1 MNTKN
6 ITIEEARAKI
16 SPTSDIFARWL
27 LSAPNHEHL
36 TKAFINAVLEDAGH
50 EQIASVTI
58 LSPFNLAQSM
68 TRKETVLDVKV
79 SDSSGRTYD
88 VEIQTT
94 TAEMFWNRI
103 TYYNNAMYNAQL
115 GTSEQY
121 DRLKN
126 TTVIA
131 LLTKHIYS
139 MKTSSGPEE
148 KLHHYSLVVHE
159 DNHDELF
166 YPNGDPEKFHIIELD
181 RFAQNPEALYTVRGT
196 ARRKLAPSINR
207 WLRFFKC
214 GDEENF
220 MEKYKETDV
229 AIKEAKADYENF
241 LTDAQL
247 REAQFEHEMFL
258 HDQAQAKSD
267 AHKEGYEEGM
277 EQGIATGMKQGIAT
291 GITRGKHEN
300 AVAVAK
306 SMKADGLSNEKIA
319 AYTGLSADEI
329 NKL

>member
-1 MNTKN
+1 
-6 ITIEEARAKI
+6 
-16 SPTSDIFARWL
+16 
-27 LSAPNHEHL
+27 
-36 TKAFINAVLEDAGH
+36 
-50 EQIASVTI
+50 
-58 LSPFNLAQSM
+58 
-68 TRKETVLDVKV
+68 
-79 SDSSGRTYD
+79 
-88 VEIQTT
+88 
-94 TAEMFWNRI
+94 
-103 TYYNNAMYNAQL
+103 
-115 GTSEQY
+115 
-121 DRLKN
+121 
-126 TTVIA
+126 
-131 LLTKHIYS
+131 
-139 MKTSSGPEE
+139 
-148 KLHHYSLVVHE
+148 
-159 DNHDELF
+159 
-166 YPNGDPEKFHIIELD
+166 
-181 RFAQNPEALYTVRGT
+181 
-196 ARRKLAPSINR
+196 
-207 WLRFFKC
+207 
-214 GDEENF
+214 

-277 EQGIATGMKQGIAT
+277 EQGIATGMKQGMEQGIAT

>member
-1 MNTKN
+1 
-6 ITIEEARAKI
+6 
-16 SPTSDIFARWL
+16 
-27 LSAPNHEHL
+27 
-36 TKAFINAVLEDAGH
+36 
-50 EQIASVTI
+50 
-58 LSPFNLAQSM
+58 
-68 TRKETVLDVKV
+68 
-79 SDSSGRTYD
+79 
-88 VEIQTT
+88 
-94 TAEMFWNRI
+94 
-103 TYYNNAMYNAQL
+103 
-115 GTSEQY
+115 
-121 DRLKN
+121 
-126 TTVIA
+126 
-131 LLTKHIYS
+131 
-139 MKTSSGPEE
+139 
-148 KLHHYSLVVHE
+148 
-159 DNHDELF
+159 
-166 YPNGDPEKFHIIELD
+166 
-181 RFAQNPEALYTVRGT
+181 
-196 ARRKLAPSINR
+196 
-207 WLRFFKC
+207 
-214 GDEENF
+214 

-291 GITRGKHEN
+291 GMEQGIATGITRGEHEK

>member
-1 MNTKN
+1 MPK
-6 ITIEEARAKI
+6 K
-16 SPTSDIFARWL
+16 
-27 LSAPNHEHL
+27 
-36 TKAFINAVLEDAGH
+36 V
-50 EQIASVTI
+50 IAEV
-58 LSPFNLAQSM
+58 LSPKTFLNRHKM
-68 TRKETVLDVKV
+68 T
-79 SDSSGRTYD
+79 GRHFMT
-88 VEIQTT
+88 
-94 TAEMFWNRI
+94 
-103 TYYNNAMYNAQL
+103 
-115 GTSEQY
+115 
-121 DRLKN
+121 
-126 TTVIA
+126 
-131 LLTKHIYS
+131 
-139 MKTSSGPEE
+139 
-148 KLHHYSLVVHE
+148 HE

-196 ARRKLAPSINR
+196 ARRKLAPSLYR

-277 EQGIATGMKQGIAT
+277 EQGIATGT
-291 GITRGKHEN
+291 ERGEHAK

-306 SMKADGLSNEKIA
+306 NLIKMGLSVQQVSEA
-319 AYTGLSADEI
+319 TGLSAGEI
-329 NKL
+329 NNNK

>member
-1 MNTKN
+1 MQK
-6 ITIEEARAKI
+6 
-16 SPTSDIFARWL
+16 
-27 LSAPNHEHL
+27 
-36 TKAFINAVLEDAGH
+36 
-50 EQIASVTI
+50 
-58 LSPFNLAQSM
+58 
-68 TRKETVLDVKV
+68 
-79 SDSSGRTYD
+79 
-88 VEIQTT
+88 
-94 TAEMFWNRI
+94 
-103 TYYNNAMYNAQL
+103 
-115 GTSEQY
+115 
-121 DRLKN
+121 
-126 TTVIA
+126 
-131 LLTKHIYS
+131 
-139 MKTSSGPEE
+139 
-148 KLHHYSLVVHE
+148 HE

-166 YPNGDPEKFHIIELD
+166 YPNGDPEKFHIIEFD

-196 ARRKLAPSINR
+196 ARRKLAPSLYR

-277 EQGIATGMKQGIAT
+277 EQGIATGIEQGIAT
-291 GITRGKHEN
+291 GMEQGIATGTERGEHAK

-306 SMKADGLSNEKIA
+306 SMKALGMAADVIEKVSGL
-319 AYTGLSADEI
+319 TADEI
-329 NKL
+329 SKL